1 MRLRTRML
9 ASCITHLYRFIAFLI
24 LDREVCHVQLFLK
37 VPQSQSSTCCYG
49 FPLLSEYFLAKT
61 RIGPCQALVPISDTD
76 DSGII
81 TK

>member
-9 ASCITHLYRFIAFLI
+9 ASRIAHIYRVIAFLI
-24 LDREVCHVQLFLK
+24 LDREVYHVQLFLK
-37 VPQSQSSTCCYG
+37 VSQIQSSTCCYG

-61 RIGPCQALVPISDTD
+61 TIGPCQALVPISDTD
-76 DSGII
+76 DSGVI

>member
-37 VPQSQSSTCCYG
+37 VPQSQSSTCCYH
-49 FPLLSEYFLAKT
+49 E
-61 RIGPCQALVPISDTD
+61 
-76 DSGII
+76 II
-81 TK
+81 VIMEGYKSTYHE